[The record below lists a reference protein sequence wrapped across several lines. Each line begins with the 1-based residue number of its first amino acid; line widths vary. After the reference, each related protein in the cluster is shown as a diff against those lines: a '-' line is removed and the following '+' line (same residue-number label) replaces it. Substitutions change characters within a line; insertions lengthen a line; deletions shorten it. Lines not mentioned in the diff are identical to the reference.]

1 LRFREFAVLLIL
13 AAGGTVGLAGCG
25 SGDEA
30 VSPESGTGQPAAAE
44 AEAAPQRHIPL
55 EGQPNFRDVGGYET
69 TDGRT
74 VKWGEVFRSGEL
86 PELTDEDVARLE
98 SLGLST
104 VVNFLLPEEIEM
116 HGPDRLPAGVRQV
129 PHPITGE
136 RTAELALAVQQS
148 IRTGQF
154 ENIPPEMNVEFHRLL
169 LEAGK
174 AEYAAL
180 LRELMNPANRPLAYH
195 CSHGVHRTGT
205 ASAIL
210 LSALGV
216 PWETVRED
224 YLLSNTYRSEEI
236 EAQLARIRQAVAR
249 DRGVEPD
256 EVDMTNVEAF
266 YILDGSYVDG
276 TLERAIADYGS
287 MEDYIRDGLGI
298 SDEEIQLLR
307 AELLR

>member
-1 LRFREFAVLLIL
+1 MRRALVVIL
-13 AAGGTVGLAGCG
+13 VAGGLVGLGGCG
-25 SGDEA
+25 GPEEGA
-30 VSPESGTGQPAAAE
+30 SPEQGAAQPVSADAE
-44 AEAAPQRHIPL
+44 VAPQRHVPL
-55 EGQPNFRDVGGYET
+55 EGQPNFRELGGYQT
-69 TDGRT
+69 SDGRT
-74 VKWGEVFRSGEL
+74 VIWGQVFRSGEL

-98 SLGLST
+98 SLGLRT
-104 VVNFLLPEEIEM
+104 MVNFLLPEEIEM
-116 HGPDRLPAGVRQV
+116 HGPDRLPTGIRQV
-129 PHPITGE
+129 QHPITGE
-136 RTAELALAVQQS
+136 RTAELSLSVQQS

-169 LEAGK
+169 LDDGK

-180 LRELMNPANRPLAYH
+180 LRELMDPANRPLAYH

-205 ASAIL
+205 ASAIV

-236 EAQLARIRQAVAR
+236 EAQLARIRQAVAT
-249 DRGVEPD
+249 DRGVAPD
-256 EVDMTNVEAF
+256 QVDMANVEAF
-266 YILDGSYVDG
+266 YMLDGTYIDG
-276 TLERAIADYGS
+276 TLERAIEEFGS
-287 MEDYIRDGLGI
+287 MEGYIREGLGI

>member
-1 LRFREFAVLLIL
+1 MSA
-13 AAGGTVGLAGCG
+13 
-25 SGDEA
+25 D
-30 VSPESGTGQPAAAE
+30 
-44 AEAAPQRHIPL
+44 AEAAPQRHVPL
-55 EGQPNFRDVGGYET
+55 EGQPNFRDLGGYQT
-69 TDGRT
+69 SDGRT
-74 VKWGEVFRSGEL
+74 VIWGQVFRSGEL

-98 SLGLST
+98 SLGLRT
-104 VVNFLLPEEIEM
+104 MVNFLLPEEIEM

-129 PHPITGE
+129 PHPITGD
-136 RTAELALAVQQS
+136 RTAELSLAVQQS

-169 LEAGK
+169 LDDGK

-180 LRELMNPANRPLAYH
+180 LRELMDPANRPLAYH

-205 ASAIL
+205 ASAIV

-236 EAQLARIRQAVAR
+236 EAQLARIRQAVAT
-249 DRGVEPD
+249 DRGVTPD
-256 EVDMTNVEAF
+256 QVDMANVEAF
-266 YILDGSYVDG
+266 YMLDGTYIDG
-276 TLERAIADYGS
+276 TLERAIEEFGS
-287 MEDYIRDGLGI
+287 MEGYIREGLGI